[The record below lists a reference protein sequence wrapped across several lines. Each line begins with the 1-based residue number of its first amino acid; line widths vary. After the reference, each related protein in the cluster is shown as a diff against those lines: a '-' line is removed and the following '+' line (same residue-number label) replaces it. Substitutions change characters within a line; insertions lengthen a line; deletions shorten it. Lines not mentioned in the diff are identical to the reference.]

1 MQLGEKARRD
11 FFDKLNGQKISL
23 YRRASFGYT
32 ICDIPKLENTVM
44 IEFEEY
50 KSKLNDLKPKLEE
63 LRAAFVPQ
71 SLLDELER
79 LHAMAEA
86 PGFWDDPARSQKA
99 VMRTKTLERKRDKFQ
114 SMCSEWD
121 DLMTICEMALEE
133 NDDSMLEELTTG
145 YAKLEADMEEA
156 RLETLLT
163 GEYDANN
170 ALLSF
175 HAGAGGTEAQDWAQ
189 MLQRMY
195 LRWADSHGF
204 SVEELDFLPGD
215 EAGIKS
221 VSLRISG
228 ENVYGF
234 LKGER
239 GIHRLIRISPFDSSG
254 RRHTSFAS
262 VDVIPDAGDDI
273 EIEIKESDLRVDI
286 FCASGPGGQGVNTT
300 YSAVRITHI
309 PSGISVQCQNERS
322 QHHNKDSA
330 MRILRGRLYDL
341 ELSKRD
347 AARQAEYAGKNA
359 ISFGSQIRTYTLQPY
374 RLVKDHRNN
383 CEIGDTDAVLDGR
396 IDKLLRDYLLWQH
409 TNRQQQQQ

>member
-1 MQLGEKARRD
+1 MLREKSRLEAELDRLDTLKNCHASMLDWQEMAQELSGGAEIKEGGDAAEALESLGAE
-11 FFDKLNGQKISL
+11 
-23 YRRASFGYT
+23 
-32 ICDIPKLENTVM
+32 
-44 IEFEEY
+44 IERLTE
-50 KSKLNDLKPKLEE
+50 LLEE
-63 LRAAFVPQ
+63 
-71 SLLDELER
+71 
-79 LHAMAEA
+79 
-86 PGFWDDPARSQKA
+86 
-99 VMRTKTLERKRDKFQ
+99 T
-114 SMCSEWD
+114 
-121 DLMTICEMALEE
+121 
-133 NDDSMLEELTTG
+133 
-145 YAKLEADMEEA
+145 
-156 RLETLLT
+156 ETNL
-163 GEYDANN
+163 
-170 ALLSF
+170 
-175 HAGAGGTEAQDWAQ
+175 
-189 MLQRMY
+189 LQRMY